1 MTIFNWHKNKAK
13 ICEFGRLEDSL
24 TRDRTVCGIDSK
36 EMRERL
42 IRDSKWTLKNDALV
56 ENDFLAVM
64 HERNLTNLFMGSS
77 SMSLPI
83 GTNGKLL
90 AAIGKFPHVPGKL
103 IIG

>member
-64 HERNLTNLFMGSS
+64 HKRNLTNLFMGSS

-83 GTNGKLL
+83 GNNGKLL

>member
-1 MTIFNWHKNKAK
+1 MTIFNWQKNKAK
-13 ICEFGRLEDSL
+13 ICEFGRLEDSW

-56 ENDFLAVM
+56 ENDFLAIM
-64 HERNLTNLFMGSS
+64 HERNLMNFFMGSS
-77 SMSLPI
+77 NLSLPI

-90 AAIGKFPHVPGKL
+90 ASIGKFPHVLGKL